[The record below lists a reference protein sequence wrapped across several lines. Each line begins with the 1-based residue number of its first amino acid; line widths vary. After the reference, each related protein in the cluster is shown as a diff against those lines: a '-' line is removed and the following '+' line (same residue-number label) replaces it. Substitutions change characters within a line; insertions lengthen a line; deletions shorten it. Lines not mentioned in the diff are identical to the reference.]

1 METCSAAHPRC
12 ARHGRAPC
20 SLPQITGPLREE
32 PNHHHLNTSTTTT
45 TRSPPFPLRRSLQTL
60 DPLPRRRYAVR
71 GDPARR
77 RGCRPYR
84 RSSGAS
90 APTESSG
97 DAARRP
103 CPTRPSARSTTSRLR
118 SAPPPPP
125 SAHRYAGPP
134 AAPPLSPPRDSPSPP
149 PPMSTP
155 TRRWQWR
162 GLSTVG
168 LPRSW
173 STWRSPCRCRPRGWC
188 TTDCP
193 LALLPARVQ
202 RR

>member
-97 DAARRP
+97 GAAQRP

-118 SAPPPPP
+118 SAPPPPRLAP
-125 SAHRYAGPP
+125 QVLLQRHRRRLRGIPLPRRLLCRRPP
-134 AAPPLSPPRDSPSPP
+134 ADGGGEAPLR
-149 PPMSTP
+149 
-155 TRRWQWR
+155 
-162 GLSTVG
+162 
-168 LPRSW
+168 
-173 STWRSPCRCRPRGWC
+173 
-188 TTDCP
+188 
-193 LALLPARVQ
+193 
-202 RR
+202 